1 MEEMDETMDME
12 NMMDTS
18 TVCAQ
23 IPQVTLGKAARPLSL
38 LLIK

>member
-12 NMMDTS
+12 NMMDTA

-23 IPQVTLGKAARPLSL
+23 IPQLTHGKASCPLSL
-38 LLIK
+38 LLKK